1 MKIFYS
7 MAVMERIQFRFPR
20 TKNKRKRAK
29 WTQREQ
35 NIRYVPRMFMA
46 NGVLFAH
53 PSFRREIEQR
63 MAAIASEIESQL
75 RGKW

>member
-1 MKIFYS
+1 
-7 MAVMERIQFRFPR
+7 MAVVERIQFRFPR

-46 NGVLFAH
+46 DGVLFAH

-63 MAAIASEIESQL
+63 MERIASEIKSQFL
-75 RGKW
+75 GKWQL